1 MARTDTRLHP
11 TVLLTCRAAALA
23 AAVATIAAS
32 TAEAQIGGL
41 LKKAKKQVEQTVA
54 GAPSEA
60 PVPFDEV
67 ILELTDARLVQIVA
81 GLEAGR
87 RVLDGEAGSP
97 SLASLSAERDRT
109 IDERVRLHDAN
120 SAAIERYRQNSS
132 RIRECRDDA
141 FGAIEQAQRDRYT
154 ERVANDRAL
163 QQVVMTLSQELAA
176 ATQVGDTVAMRRV
189 HQRLQE
195 AARVVATP
203 ADSAA
208 IDARCGRMPA
218 APAVLA
224 TIDSLEARERRAA
237 QTIRSMEERASS
249 EEVRA
254 SGLERRQLGMARER
268 ILLFLSAPTD
278 RPARGFSPA
287 ERTNLSGR
295 RTDLQRYF

>member
-1 MARTDTRLHP
+1 MARTDTRLDP

-54 GAPSEA
+54 GTPSEA

-67 ILELTDARLVQIVA
+67 ILELTDTRLAQVVA

-87 RVLDGEAGSP
+87 RVLDGEAGAP

-109 IDERVRLHDAN
+109 IDERVRLYDAN

-163 QQVVMTLSQELAA
+163 QQVVMALSQELAA
-176 ATQVGDTVAMRRV
+176 ATQAGDTVAMRRV

-254 SGLERRQLGMARER
+254 SGLEQRQLGMARER

-278 RPARGFSPA
+278 RPAGGFSPA
-287 ERTNLSGR
+287 ERTNLAGR